1 MALGFKVLGFRASRS
16 GLWAPGQDKGSVPK
30 SYGMEVLH
38 RVFAV
43 QVVRVGNLLSLH
55 GVRGLGNPKSL
66 NLPGATN
73 PVCEF
78 RGSLEGY

>member
-1 MALGFKVLGFRASRS
+1 MFVALGFKVLGFRASRS

-30 SYGMEVLH
+30 RSYGMEVLH
-38 RVFAV
+38 RAFVV

-66 NLPGATN
+66 TLPETTN
-73 PVCEF
+73 PVCVF
-78 RGSLEGY
+78 RGSL